1 MSKNEPFFHWKPFL
15 MGLAVMA
22 LASGLIA
29 GCYVWFTNSAVY
41 KPYGRQAVF
50 LTNGQVYFGVVQ
62 SKDSGQIVL
71 SDIYYLQ
78 SDRAANNA
86 ANLESQQDIK
96 LIKLGNELHGP
107 EDRMEIN
114 RQHVLFIE
122 DLKSDSKVVKAIQD
136 FSK

>member
-1 MSKNEPFFHWKPFL
+1 
-15 MGLAVMA
+15 MA
-22 LASGLIA
+22 LASILLA
-29 GCYVWFTNSAVY
+29 GGYAWYVKSQSCQ
-41 KPYGRQAVF
+41 PYGRQAVF

-62 SKDSGQIVL
+62 SKDNNEVVL

-78 SDRAANNA
+78 SDRAVNSAT
-86 ANLESQQDIK
+86 NLESQQDIK

-122 DLKSDSKVVKAIQD
+122 DLKADSKVTKAIQD
-136 FSK
+136 FAK

>member
-1 MSKNEPFFHWKPFL
+1 
-15 MGLAVMA
+15 MGLAIMA
-22 LASGLIA
+22 LAGGLIA
-29 GCYVWFTNSAVY
+29 GGYAWYVKSSSY
-41 KPYGRQAVF
+41 RPYGRQAVF

-62 SKDSGQIVL
+62 SKGDNDITL

-78 SDRAANNA
+78 SDRAANSA
-86 ANLESQQDIK
+86 ANLDSQQDIK